1 MRTSKGPSDQA
12 CSTCDAGF
20 TGLNCNLCDGLDS
33 CDRRQRAVGRGTSGV
48 ASSGLVSIN
57 NTLTCHN
64 QPHAVTQNNVQCD
77 VDQATLATLF
87 PGRITLTAIKVAR
100 EPNWDTTGL
109 AQWDASG
116 NSSYAQI
123 FLDGVEQVS
132 VACGAPL
139 GPHLDA
145 LSTPSSQLYCQS
157 TGCISTN
164 TTKSVGASA
173 PHGTELWSCS
183 ALQCYCLPGSR
194 ICSNPTFPLAGVINA
209 LNGSLDFPCDY
220 LDPMHSTGVTECAFS
235 SSALNQFVGPA
246 GLTLKNCR
254 FGQCISQY
262 DLEQDWLAANQ
273 AQAASAGSHL
283 SAGVT
288 AGLAILGIAVA
299 ALLAVFAWGYIQ
311 LQAAK
316 KRALPPNEKAVG
328 LAWENIDYRV
338 TTGGRT
344 LPLMKRRI
352 FGTAFADDTELK
364 SLDCVTVVSEEEIS
378 EVKTSGSSRPLDGLG
393 GQRILEGVTGKAD
406 PGQLTIIIGAS
417 GAGKSSLID
426 ILGGRYKRGQVS
438 GRLSLLAER
447 AVDVGGGRRRIAI
460 VDQDDSG
467 CLPGYMTVRECL
479 SFAAE
484 LSNQEAV
491 SASERAV
498 LVDAVIDTLA
508 LTRIAGSR
516 IGDARN
522 RGISGGEARRVSLGV
537 ALVAR
542 PKILIADECTS
553 GLDAVS
559 ARRVMDAL
567 RALATG
573 PETGTT
579 VIATLHQPSS
589 DVFHMADSVILLDRG
604 TVVFDGPPSQA
615 VHFCRQQ
622 GMPVEVGYNVAD
634 SLMSYAFQRR
644 RRVSSSKDGRGGK
657 DASGLQT
664 TLTRTSLAFH
674 HGGDKPVTTYMTQ
687 LHALLGRVWIMTC
700 RDRSG
705 PATHILGTA
714 LLSIFTGGCFFQVG
728 LDIGGFQN
736 RVGSI
741 FFIYIL
747 ILFFSLSALTLFA
760 KGRLLMMRERANGL
774 YSPWSWLSSH
784 LVYDLGLLRLVPSL
798 IIASIVYWMVGLHK
812 SAALFFQFLLIT
824 VLFNWTVSVYQ
835 MLLAALLEDT
845 STAILYGALF
855 ILFNIAF
862 AGFILNLQN
871 VPAVIRWLQ
880 WICPLKYALEA
891 VASNELKDLLLVDKC
906 VSARRRFRCSSPAH
920 PCVFSSTASGVCP
933 LRRLVSQAEHVQT
946 AWHGSTDIGIP
957 VSIFS
962 YKLFGFADESYYRN
976 LIVLSCGFLVR
987 LQPALAARVLIADVP
1002 EPGRL

>member
-1 MRTSKGPSDQA
+1 
-12 CSTCDAGF
+12 
-20 TGLNCNLCDGLDS
+20 
-33 CDRRQRAVGRGTSGV
+33 
-48 ASSGLVSIN
+48 
-57 NTLTCHN
+57 
-64 QPHAVTQNNVQCD
+64 
-77 VDQATLATLF
+77 
-87 PGRITLTAIKVAR
+87 
-100 EPNWDTTGL
+100 
-109 AQWDASG
+109 
-116 NSSYAQI
+116 
-123 FLDGVEQVS
+123 
-132 VACGAPL
+132 
-139 GPHLDA
+139 
-145 LSTPSSQLYCQS
+145 
-157 TGCISTN
+157 
-164 TTKSVGASA
+164 
-173 PHGTELWSCS
+173 
-183 ALQCYCLPGSR
+183 
-194 ICSNPTFPLAGVINA
+194 
-209 LNGSLDFPCDY
+209 
-220 LDPMHSTGVTECAFS
+220 
-235 SSALNQFVGPA
+235 
-246 GLTLKNCR
+246 
-254 FGQCISQY
+254 
-262 DLEQDWLAANQ
+262 
-273 AQAASAGSHL
+273 
-283 SAGVT
+283 
-288 AGLAILGIAVA
+288 
-299 ALLAVFAWGYIQ
+299 
-311 LQAAK
+311 
-316 KRALPPNEKAVG
+316 
-328 LAWENIDYRV
+328 
-338 TTGGRT
+338 
-344 LPLMKRRI
+344 MKRRI

-364 SLDCVTVVSEEEIS
+364 SLDCVTVVSDEEVS
-378 EVKTSGSSRPLDGLG
+378 EVKTSGSSRPLDRLG
-393 GQRILEGVTGKAD
+393 GQRILECVTGKAD

-417 GAGKSSLID
+417 
-426 ILGGRYKRGQVS
+426 V
-438 GRLSLLAER
+438 SLLCRR
-447 AVDVGGGRRRIAI
+447 AKQPRGSVGQRAGRPGRRRHRHARPHT
-460 VDQDDSG
+460 DRS
-467 CLPGYMTVRECL
+467 
-479 SFAAE
+479 
-484 LSNQEAV
+484 
-491 SASERAV
+491 
-498 LVDAVIDTLA
+498 
-508 LTRIAGSR
+508 SR

-573 PETGTT
+573 SETGTT

-604 TVVFDGPPSQA
+604 TVAFDGPPSQA

-644 RRVSSSKDGRGGK
+644 RCASSPSKRVGRGGDGRAGE
-657 DASGLQT
+657 DAGGLQT

-705 PATHILGTA
+705 PATTHSRHGTS
-714 LLSIFTGGCFFQVG
+714 LHLYRGCFFQVG

-891 VASNELKDLLLVDKC
+891 VASNELKDLLLVDKY
-906 VSARRRFRCSSPAH
+906 VSARRRFQGSSSAH
-920 PCVFSSTASGVCP
+920 PCAFSSTVSGCAHYVACRCRFLP
-933 LRRLVSQAEHVQT
+933 LCAVAALPPLERNPCLPLAHVDDCRPCNGPRRWCDCARITKRAEELYKKRSSLDYAKGAMPPTSWCSTTIRRLAVTGRAATTAALLSPTASPRVTPTTTAPSSGPTRARRQVDEAARLPALPDKQARSSWSE
-946 AWHGSTDIGIP
+946 
-957 VSIFS
+957 
-962 YKLFGFADESYYRN
+962 RN
-976 LIVLSCGFLVR
+976 LVDDSY
-987 LQPALAARVLIADVP
+987 AWTTSDVDYSFKV
-1002 EPGRL
+1002 ETTD

>member
-1 MRTSKGPSDQA
+1 M
-12 CSTCDAGF
+12 
-20 TGLNCNLCDGLDS
+20 L
-33 CDRRQRAVGRGTSGV
+33 
-48 ASSGLVSIN
+48 
-57 NTLTCHN
+57 
-64 QPHAVTQNNVQCD
+64 
-77 VDQATLATLF
+77 
-87 PGRITLTAIKVAR
+87 
-100 EPNWDTTGL
+100 
-109 AQWDASG
+109 
-116 NSSYAQI
+116 
-123 FLDGVEQVS
+123 
-132 VACGAPL
+132 
-139 GPHLDA
+139 
-145 LSTPSSQLYCQS
+145 SSQLYCQS

-164 TTKSVGASA
+164 TTTSVGASA
-173 PHGTELWSCS
+173 PHGTEMWSCS
-183 ALQCYCLPGSR
+183 SLQCYCLPGSR
-194 ICSNPTFPLAGVINA
+194 ICSNPTFPLADVINA
-209 LNGSLDFPCDY
+209 FNGSLDFPCDY
-220 LDPMHSTGVTECAFS
+220 LDPTDSTGVTECAFS
-235 SSALNQFVGPA
+235 SSTLNQFVGPA

-283 SAGVT
+283 SSGVK
-288 AGLAILGIAVA
+288 AGLAILVITVA

-311 LQAAK
+311 LQAAR

-338 TTGGRT
+338 TTGSRK

-352 FGTAFADDTELK
+352 FGTAFAEDTELK
-364 SLDCVTVVSEEEIS
+364 SLDCIAVVSDEEVS
-378 EVKTSGSSRPLDGLG
+378 EVNTSGSSRPLDRLG
-393 GQRILEGVTGKAD
+393 GQRILECVTGVAD

-438 GRLSLLAER
+438 GRLSFLAET

-484 LSNQEAV
+484 LSNQEAI
-491 SASERAV
+491 SAGERAV

-589 DVFHMADSVILLDRG
+589 DVFHMADSVILLERG
-604 TVVFDGPPSQA
+604 TVAFDGPPSQA

-644 RRVSSSKDGRGGK
+644 HRASSPKKRVGRDGDGMAGE

-664 TLTRTSLAFH
+664 ALTRTSLAFH

-747 ILFFSLSALTLFA
+747 ILFSSLSALTLFA

-784 LVYDLGLLRLVPSL
+784 LVYDLGLLRFVPSL

-835 MLLAALLEDT
+835 MLLAALLEEI

-871 VPAVIRWLQ
+871 VPAVIRWLR

-891 VASNELKDLLLVDKC
+891 VASNELKDLLLIDKY
-906 VSARRRFRCSSPAH
+906 VSAHRRLRRRSPAH
-920 PCVFSSTASGVCP
+920 PCAYSSTVSGVCP
-933 LRRLVSQAEHVQT
+933 LRRLVSQAEHVQA
-946 AWHGSTDIGIP
+946 AWHGSADIGIYQSRSFRTSSLGLP
-957 VSIFS
+957 T
-962 YKLFGFADESYYRN
+962 
-976 LIVLSCGFLVR
+976 
-987 LQPALAARVLIADVP
+987 RVTT
-1002 EPGRL
+1002 ET